1 MRGLSLSGGG
11 IKAAAHIGALK
22 AFEEEKIKFDCV
34 SGASSGSIIA
44 TMYALGYSS
53 DEMWKLFKKYYK
65 KIKYVEWKQ
74 VIKMILGL
82 IFTRRLVIDGL
93 NSGKVIEKIINEIC
107 KKSYV
112 EKMENPPEKDNENQ
126 GNSDNNKNI
135 NEIKMPLMISMV
147 DLQKGTVYIASSQEK
162 RKVLQDNTKYISDIP
177 IATAVRASCSFPVV
191 FSPCKFDGLQ
201 LIDGGT
207 RENLPWKGLKEYG
220 ADEVYGIAFDTILE
234 KNQCCK
240 NMIEVAAR
248 AMELQGRELANYEKE
263 GIDHLITICLKKVA
277 LLDSNQIDVLYKMGY
292 EETKKKLNLL
302 KKSTK

>member
-112 EKMENPPEKDNENQ
+112 E
-126 GNSDNNKNI
+126 NI

-263 GIDHLITICLKKVA
+263 GIDHLITIFLKKVA
-277 LLDSNQIDVLYKMGY
+277 LLDSSQIDELYKMGY
-292 EETKKKLNLL
+292 EETKKQLNLL

>member
-112 EKMENPPEKDNENQ
+112 E
-126 GNSDNNKNI
+126 NI

-277 LLDSNQIDVLYKMGY
+277 LLDSSLIDELYKMGY
-292 EETKKKLNLL
+292 EETKKQLNLL

>member
-112 EKMENPPEKDNENQ
+112 E
-126 GNSDNNKNI
+126 NI

-277 LLDSNQIDVLYKMGY
+277 LLDSSQIDVVYKMGY
-292 EETKKKLNLL
+292 EETKKQLNLL

>member
-65 KIKYVEWKQ
+65 KIKYAEWKQ

-82 IFTRRLVIDGL
+82 IFTRRLIIDGL

-107 KKSYV
+107 KKSHV
-112 EKMENPPEKDNENQ
+112 E
-126 GNSDNNKNI
+126 NI

-191 FSPCKFDGLQ
+191 FSPCKFDGIQ

-277 LLDSNQIDVLYKMGY
+277 LLDSSQIDVLYQMGY
-292 EETKKKLNLL
+292 EETKKQLNLL
-302 KKSTK
+302 KKSIK

>member
-112 EKMENPPEKDNENQ
+112 E
-126 GNSDNNKNI
+126 NI

-292 EETKKKLNLL
+292 EETKKQLNIGL
-302 KKSTK
+302 K

>member
-11 IKAAAHIGALK
+11 IKAAVHIGALK

-65 KIKYVEWKQ
+65 KIKYAEWKQ

-107 KKSYV
+107 KKSHV
-112 EKMENPPEKDNENQ
+112 E
-126 GNSDNNKNI
+126 NI

-191 FSPCKFDGLQ
+191 FSPCKFDGIQ

-277 LLDSNQIDVLYKMGY
+277 LLDSSQIDILYKMGY
-292 EETKKKLNLL
+292 EETKKQLNLL

>member
-65 KIKYVEWKQ
+65 KIKYAEWKQ

-107 KKSYV
+107 KKSHV
-112 EKMENPPEKDNENQ
+112 E
-126 GNSDNNKNI
+126 NI

-277 LLDSNQIDVLYKMGY
+277 LLDSSQIDILYKMGY
-292 EETKKKLNLL
+292 EETKKQLNLL

>member
-112 EKMENPPEKDNENQ
+112 E
-126 GNSDNNKNI
+126 NI

-248 AMELQGRELANYEKE
+248 AMELQGRELANYEKK

-277 LLDSNQIDVLYKMGY
+277 LLDSSQIDVLYKMGY
-292 EETKKKLNLL
+292 EETKKQLNLL

>member
-65 KIKYVEWKQ
+65 KIKYAEWKQ

-107 KKSYV
+107 KKSHV
-112 EKMENPPEKDNENQ
+112 E
-126 GNSDNNKNI
+126 NI

-191 FSPCKFDGLQ
+191 FSPCKFDGIQ

-277 LLDSNQIDVLYKMGY
+277 LLDSSQIDVLYQMGY
-292 EETKKKLNLL
+292 EETKKQLNLL